1 MLNKGA
7 LTLLADYG
15 GDSSDDDVPG
25 PGVSVKRLH
34 EPDDEELNVKK
45 MQR

>member
-15 GDSSDDDVPG
+15 GDSSDDDISS
-25 PGVSVKRLH
+25 PGVSVKRLY
-34 EPDDEELNVKK
+34 ESDEEQFNVKK